1 MAGAPSLPQ
10 VLARQSRVG
19 TLYNTYTTA
28 KSVINEEDV
37 INWPANILKLGSCFR
52 IKVKGGLSNRAST
65 PGTFAIQLMMGSVI
79 AWTSGNLSFNANA
92 RTLLPFTLD
101 LELRLDSIG
110 SGTSA
115 KFLGMGEFGGIHLT
129 NTDQKIQVPTTAPA
143 VGTGWASTAAQAM
156 DLFWAFGTS
165 DAGNG
170 VQIYDYEVMQTAGF
184 AV

>member
-10 VLARQSRVG
+10 VHACQSRAG

-37 INWPANILKLGSCFR
+37 INWPANILRVGSAFR
-52 IKVKGGLSNRAST
+52 IKVKGGLSNRAAT
-65 PGTFAIQLMMGSVI
+65 PGTFAFQLMMGSVV
-79 AWTSGNLSFNANA
+79 AWTSGNLSFNASA
-92 RTLLPFTLD
+92 RTLLPFSLD

-110 SGTSA
+110 SGTLA
-115 KFLGMGEFGGIHLT
+115 KFMGMGEFGGIHLT

-143 VGTGWASTAAQAM
+143 LGTGWASTAAQAM
-156 DLFWAFGTS
+156 DLYVAFGTS

-170 VQIYDYEVMQTAGF
+170 IQVQVYEVMQTAGF
-184 AV
+184 SV